1 MAPAGPGEEQRLF
14 GPGVAGIGTAS
25 LLAEVGPEVPTVRL
39 PSLLASTLRAPA
51 AALGVIGGEPRCER
65 WKLRLRFIDTAG
77 HPNGELTS

>member
-51 AALGVIGGEPRCER
+51 AALGVIGASLVARGGNCDCVSSTRQVIR
-65 WKLRLRFIDTAG
+65 TVD
-77 HPNGELTS
+77 

>member
-39 PSLLASTLRAPA
+39 PSLLASTLGRQP
-51 AALGVIGGEPRCER
+51 PR
-65 WKLRLRFIDTAG
+65 WA
-77 HPNGELTS
+77 